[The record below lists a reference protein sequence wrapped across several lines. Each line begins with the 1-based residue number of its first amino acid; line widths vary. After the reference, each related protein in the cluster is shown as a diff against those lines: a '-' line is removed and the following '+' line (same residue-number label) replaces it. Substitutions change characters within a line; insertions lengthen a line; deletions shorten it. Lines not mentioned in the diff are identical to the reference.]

1 MHKIFRLIAEKD
13 DTEIVENKYKS
24 GGYGYGH
31 AKMDLFGLILDKYKY
46 QREKYS
52 YLMSNKNEI
61 DKVLSKGASK
71 ALDTASDV
79 LKRVKTKLG
88 Y

>member
-1 MHKIFRLIAEKD
+1 
-13 DTEIVENKYKS
+13 
-24 GGYGYGH
+24 
-31 AKMDLFGLILDKYKY
+31 MDLFGLILDKYKY

-71 ALDTASDV
+71 ALDTASAV